1 MLNGANTQN
10 AYLSDLLTALVCV
23 DIGLTA
29 SDDHQA
35 VIDEIS
41 KVGEENSFGL
51 LFAIFEEG
59 EILVIELIN
68 DSGQEVECV
77 MLVLLIGIKATH
89 GLHDVLHD
97 FRLGKNLEESFV
109 LAKLCEDVG

>member
-1 MLNGANTQN
+1 MLNGTNTQN
-10 AYLSDLLTALVCV
+10 AYLSDLLTALVRV
-23 DIGLTA
+23 DIGFTA

-35 VIDEIS
+35 VIDQIS

-68 DSGQEVECV
+68 DSGQEMERI
-77 MLVLLIGIKATH
+77 MLVLLVGIKAAH